1 MTDAAVLQAS
11 HLHKAYGPVV
21 AVQDVSI
28 NLYPGEILGLLGPN
42 GAGKSTTIAML
53 SGLLAPD
60 RGRIT
65 LDGKPFGP
73 HARDLKA
80 RIGLVPQDLA
90 LYPDLTAR
98 ENLRFWARM
107 YGLSGRDGE
116 RRIGEVLDMVGLT
129 PYADRLVRTYSGGM
143 KRRLNLAA
151 GVLHRPAVLF
161 LDEPTVGVDPQS
173 RHAIFDLVRSL
184 AESGTAVLYTT
195 HYMEEAQALCHRVAI
210 MDRGRIIAEG
220 APETL
225 IRQIGGGMIRLEM
238 PEPHRD
244 ALARYARTLE
254 GVQRV
259 VLQEGAVL
267 VQAADPH
274 RTLLD
279 LLHAAGQR
287 RWRIQALRLVEPNLE
302 AVFLALTG
310 KTLRDG

>member
-1 MTDAAVLQAS
+1 MADAAVLQAH

-28 NLYPGEILGLLGPN
+28 HLYPGEVLGLLGPN

-65 LDGKPFGP
+65 LAGKPFGP
-73 HARDLKA
+73 HTLDLKA
-80 RIGLVPQDLA
+80 HIGLVPQDLA

-98 ENLRFWARM
+98 ENLRFWARI

-116 RRIGEVLDMVGLT
+116 RRIEEVLELVGLT

-173 RHAIFDLVRSL
+173 RHAIFELVRSL
-184 AESGTAVLYTT
+184 AASGTAILYTT
-195 HYMEEAQALCHRVAI
+195 HYMEEAQALCRRVAI

-220 APETL
+220 APEAL
-225 IRQIGGGMIRLEM
+225 IRQFGRGVIRLEM
-238 PEPHRD
+238 PQPDRD
-244 ALARYARTLE
+244 ALARYARGLE
-254 GVQRV
+254 GVHRV
-259 VLQEGAVL
+259 ALQEGAVL

-274 RTLLD
+274 RTLFD
-279 LLHAAGQR
+279 LLQTAGR
-287 RWRIQALRLVEPNLE
+287 HRWRIHALRLVEPNLE